1 MKTLYRLELNLEQL
15 KKFAKK
21 LALKSIQGDIFLLK
35 GELGVGKTTF
45 ARSFINSLFDINKI
59 KKPENIKSPSFPI
72 LINYPLLNYEI
83 NHYDLFR
90 LANKNELFEIIEFED
105 FYKNISI
112 LEWPEIILKNYK
124 LKNFYLIKFQY
135 LNLEKRLIKVMHSN
149 K

>member
-1 MKTLYRLELNLEQL
+1 MKTLYRLEHNLEQL

-83 NHYDLFR
+83 NHYDLYR
-90 LANKNELFEIIEFED
+90 LANKNELFEIIVFED

-112 LEWPEIILKNYK
+112 VEWPEIILKNYK
-124 LKNFYLIKFQY
+124 LKNFYLIEFEY
-135 LNLEKRLIKVMHSN
+135 LNLEKRSIKVMHSN